1 MVVFS
6 RDYRSTWKLNQTETV
21 AGNYY
26 PVNSRIYIQ
35 VAATSVFTL
44 SDALVD
50 IAGAHIRSIAC
61 SVFSVVWTTLIP
73 YIF

>member
-1 MVVFS
+1 MPYQETCWLFFS

-35 VAATSVFTL
+35 VAATSVFSLSPTL
-44 SDALVD
+44 
-50 IAGAHIRSIAC
+50 
-61 SVFSVVWTTLIP
+61 F
-73 YIF
+73 